1 MKLIRPLLFGSI
13 ISLLASTVWAEVTPT
28 PPDEIDPDRHYL
40 FYLHGAIVE
49 GSDGRPHHPDLGTY
63 DYKEIIEVLESKGF
77 WVISEIRRR
86 GTTEAGYASLVSFF
100 VDQLKKA
107 GVPSKNITIVGA
119 SKGGIMACYV
129 SNKQQDPDI
138 NYVILAGFFNRLK
151 DYEKML
157 VSGRV
162 LSVHDSSD
170 NNSINPKHFLRKSKA
185 VTESRVRVLRTGLGH
200 ALIYQPQYEWVNAV
214 VDWSGI
220 NKK

>member
-1 MKLIRPLLFGSI
+1 MFSALQ
-13 ISLLASTVWAEVTPT
+13 AEITPT
-28 PPDEIDPDRHYL
+28 IPDEIDPDRHYL

-63 DYKEIIEVLESKGF
+63 DYLEIVDVLEGKGF
-77 WVISEIRRR
+77 WVISEIRKR

-100 VDQLKKA
+100 IDQLKKA
-107 GVPSKNITIVGA
+107 GVPSKNITVVGA

-129 SNKQQDPDI
+129 SNKQQDPDL

-151 DYEKML
+151 DDERML

-162 LSVHDSSD
+162 LSIHDSSD
-170 NNSINPKHFLRKSKA
+170 SNSINPKHFFRKSKGL
-185 VTESRVRVLRTGLGH
+185 TESKVKVLRTGRGH
-200 ALIYQPQYEWVNAV
+200 ALIYQPQYEWVNGV

-220 NKK
+220 DKK